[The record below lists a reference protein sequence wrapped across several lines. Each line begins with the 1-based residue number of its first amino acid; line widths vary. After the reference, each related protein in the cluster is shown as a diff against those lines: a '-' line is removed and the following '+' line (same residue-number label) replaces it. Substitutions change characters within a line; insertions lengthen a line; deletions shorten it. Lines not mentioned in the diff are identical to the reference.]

1 MKKRV
6 LLYALMLMLVASAT
20 GLAQDQLIIFSWWT
34 AGGEE
39 DGLFALYDVY
49 RELYPGVE
57 IVNATVAGG
66 AGTNAKAVLK
76 TRMLGNDP
84 PDSFQVHG
92 GSELIDGWVKAG
104 YMEPITDLW
113 KEEGW
118 FDVFPKD
125 LIDMI
130 SYNGDVYAVPGN
142 IHRSN
147 VMYFNTKVFEEH
159 GLEVPTTLD
168 EFFEVAEA
176 FKAKGIPALS
186 IGSRNSWE
194 VTHLLESV
202 IAAVAGPEFYVELF
216 NGEHA
221 WTDPRFVECLEV
233 MGRMFDYIND
243 DHPAVTWDQASGH
256 VLKGTAA
263 MHIMGDWA
271 KGFFTAND
279 AIPGEDFSSVPSP
292 GTNGIFIV
300 VTDTFGLPKGAPH
313 RDNAINW
320 LRTLGSV
327 EGQNGFNPKKGSIP
341 ARVDVPT
348 DPYDVLA
355 LATMEDFGKDILI
368 PSVAH
373 GSATIDAFAS
383 ALNDEMGVFVIE
395 RDAKRSAERLELQA
409 QDLGLR

>member
-1 MKKRV
+1 MAGWIYYHQIGRGRRAEEYQCLDV
-6 LLYALMLMLVASAT
+6 NLGSTVSF
-20 GLAQDQLIIFSWWT
+20 AQNQLIIFSWWT

-49 RELYPGVE
+49 QAQHPDVE

-92 GSELIDGWVKAG
+92 GSELIDTWVKTG

-118 FDVFPKD
+118 FDAFPQD

-130 SYNGDVYAVPGN
+130 SYEGEVYAVPAN

-147 VMYFNTKVFEEH
+147 ALYYNVKLFEKYDI
-159 GLEVPTTLD
+159 EVPTNLD
-168 EFFEVAEA
+168 EFFAVAEV
-176 FKAKGIPALS
+176 FKENGIPALA
-186 IGSRNSWE
+186 IGSRNLWE
-194 VTHLLESV
+194 VSHLFESV
-202 IAAVAGPEFYVELF
+202 IAAVAGPEFYNELF
-216 NGEHA
+216 QGKHP
-221 WTDPRFVECLEV
+221 WTEPRVVECLKIL
-233 MGRMFDYIND
+233 GRVFDYINA
-243 DHPAVTWDQASGH
+243 DHPTVTWDQACGY
-256 VLKGTAA
+256 VLQGQAA
-263 MHIMGDWA
+263 MTIMGDWA
-271 KGFFTAND
+271 KGYFTAND
-279 AIPGEDFSSVPSP
+279 AEPNVDFGSVPSP
-292 GTNGIFIV
+292 GTEGIFIV
-300 VTDTFGLPKGAPH
+300 VTDTFGLPKGAPN

-341 ARVDVPT
+341 ARIDVPT
-348 DPYDVLA
+348 DPYDVIA
-355 LATMEDFGKDILI
+355 LSTMEDFGKDVLI

-373 GSATIDAFAS
+373 GSAVIDAFAS
-383 ALNDEMGVFVIE
+383 ALNDEMGLYIVE
-395 RDAKRSAERLELQA
+395 RDAENLPSA
-409 QDLGLR
+409 